1 MTREDVVAAL
11 NPVMSELQALGVRD
25 LRVFG
30 SVARGDASDGSDVDF
45 LVDIAD
51 ASYSRYCRILE
62 QLEEAIGRKV
72 DLVMV
77 DALRPDRRERILKEA
92 VRVA

>member
-1 MTREDVVAAL
+1 MTREEVVAAL
-11 NPVMSELQALGVRD
+11 KPIMPELQALGVRD

-30 SVARGDASDGSDVDF
+30 SVARGDTNDASDVDF

-51 ASYSRYCRILE
+51 ADYSRYCQILE
-62 QLEEAIGRKV
+62 QLEDAIGRKV

-77 DALRPDRRERILKEA
+77 EALKPDRRERILREA